1 MPGRRAAGERAA
13 GRAQATRATLLA
25 AARDVFAAGG
35 FADANITDVV
45 AKAGASVGSLYHH
58 FGGKADLYL
67 ALFDDY
73 QASQEHRAA
82 EAVRAARLDGETDTM
97 QLFLV
102 GATAYL
108 RGCWEER
115 ELARVFLDGGGPPGF
130 ELIARRRYREWVRV
144 NAALLNTEDQP
155 LGETLVVVL
164 TSVVAEA
171 GREVAVQ
178 ETEDGGDAPRGGVRR
193 AARPGRHRLSHPT
206 GCGSPGPRWTTS
218 SVGRRRGPQVA
229 PRRVRVGVAEADDAD
244 DVMVVGY
251 AERSAELRDDLRLH
265 PDEQRAEALV
275 DRLQQ
280 HQQRD
285 HAGVDVPER
294 HRPARLVA
302 VGPAL
307 VLAGRSG
314 RGRPACTTTSRRSPV
329 RA

>member
-1 MPGRRAAGERAA
+1 MPSRRTSGERQG

-73 QASQEHRAA
+73 QAQQEHRAA
-82 EAVRAARLDGETDTM
+82 EAVRTARLKGTTDTF

-102 GATAYL
+102 GAMAYL

-144 NAALLNTEDQP
+144 NTALLDTEDQP

-178 ETEDGGDAPRGGVRR
+178 ETEAGAMQL
-193 AARPGRHRLSHPT
+193 AAEFVELLG
-206 GCGSPGPRWTTS
+206 
-218 SVGRRRGPQVA
+218 
-229 PRRVRVGVAEADDAD
+229 RVGT
-244 DVMVVGY
+244 G
-251 AERSAELRDDLRLH
+251 
-265 PDEQRAEALV
+265 
-275 DRLQQ
+275 
-280 HQQRD
+280 
-285 HAGVDVPER
+285 
-294 HRPARLVA
+294 
-302 VGPAL
+302 
-307 VLAGRSG
+307 
-314 RGRPACTTTSRRSPV
+314 
-329 RA
+329 